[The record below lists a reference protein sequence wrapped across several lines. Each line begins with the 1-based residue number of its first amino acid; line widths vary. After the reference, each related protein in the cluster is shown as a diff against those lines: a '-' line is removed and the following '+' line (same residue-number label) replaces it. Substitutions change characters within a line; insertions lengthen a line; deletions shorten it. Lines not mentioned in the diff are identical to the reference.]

1 MSNPVEISALL
12 KNVLSSAMDAE
23 YQGYL
28 RYLTILEELEDA
40 GSVVDENGER
50 SAIEIPIVTLVPLTM
65 LHIEEAV
72 FDFALNM
79 KNTDNDSGTEG
90 QDRSG
95 MMVTVTSN
103 NTEDETTNLVV
114 KVEMGQS
121 DISSGLIAMLQK
133 KNNSQIE

>member
-1 MSNPVEISALL
+1 
-12 KNVLSSAMDAE
+12 
-23 YQGYL
+23 
-28 RYLTILEELEDA
+28 
-40 GSVVDENGER
+40 
-50 SAIEIPIVTLVPLTM
+50 
-65 LHIEEAV
+65 
-72 FDFALNM
+72 
-79 KNTDNDSGTEG
+79 
-90 QDRSG
+90 

>member
-1 MSNPVEISALL
+1 
-12 KNVLSSAMDAE
+12 
-23 YQGYL
+23 
-28 RYLTILEELEDA
+28 
-40 GSVVDENGER
+40 
-50 SAIEIPIVTLVPLTM
+50 
-65 LHIEEAV
+65 
-72 FDFALNM
+72 M